1 MIGHAR
7 VGDPVEWNDGRKVSS
22 VMSGESST
30 PGSAH
35 GSGRAPHGRAQQG
48 RPPRFAPTEHLASEA
63 VVAYVDGELRMNAYL
78 RAAQHLSQCPEC
90 VAEVEAQQ
98 QARIAL
104 RQSGPIAIPRGL
116 HDSLSRIPLAELP
129 GRDNRQDTGH
139 AGPGNARNEAVFGF
153 LPDSFTATRWS
164 AWWRK

>member
-1 MIGHAR
+1 
-7 VGDPVEWNDGRKVSS
+7 
-22 VMSGESST
+22 
-30 PGSAH
+30 
-35 GSGRAPHGRAQQG
+35 
-48 RPPRFAPTEHLASEA
+48 
-63 VVAYVDGELRMNAYL
+63 MNAYL

-129 GRDNRQDTGH
+129 SPNSTSD
-139 AGPGNARNEAVFGF
+139 AGAARRANTRNEAVLGF
-153 LPDSFTATRWS
+153 LPDSFTTTRWA

>member
-1 MIGHAR
+1 MIDHPR

-30 PGSAH
+30 PGNAH
-35 GSGRAPHGRAQQG
+35 ASSRPPRSHAPQGRAQ
-48 RPPRFAPTEHLASEA
+48 RFAPTEHLASEA

-78 RAAQHLSQCPEC
+78 RAAQHLAQCPEC

-116 HDSLSRIPLAELP
+116 HDSLARIPLAELP
-129 GRDNRQDTGH
+129 SADRASDASASGR
-139 AGPGNARNEAVFGF
+139 GNARNEAVLGF
-153 LPDSFTATRWS
+153 LPDSFTATRWA